1 MGAPYV
7 SLSDMLL
14 CALTDRHLQRKIV
27 RKEILRCSRM
37 DQINSRNSEGAV
49 QLLVWA
55 IEEIAKIGNKE
66 AEHYARLALKFL
78 MPPDAEPTNF

>member
-1 MGAPYV
+1 
-7 SLSDMLL
+7 
-14 CALTDRHLQRKIV
+14 
-27 RKEILRCSRM
+27 M

-66 AEHYARLALKFL
+66 AEHHARLALKFL